1 MPHNFDLELFPA
13 FIAYK
18 CLVPQIRSPISLRI
32 ILTFS
37 NPMVN
42 NQTMFSSVDLPLWLL
57 ALFDL
62 TNMVWSR
69 TSSTSANR
77 LLFKLSSKI
86 IPMLNFYIKLILK
99 A

>member
-42 NQTMFSSVDLPLWLL
+42 NQTMFSSVDFATLTASSLWSDKHGLIPNI
-57 ALFDL
+57 FH
-62 TNMVWSR
+62 
-69 TSSTSANR
+69 
-77 LLFKLSSKI
+77 LSK
-86 IPMLNFYIKLILK
+86 
-99 A
+99 